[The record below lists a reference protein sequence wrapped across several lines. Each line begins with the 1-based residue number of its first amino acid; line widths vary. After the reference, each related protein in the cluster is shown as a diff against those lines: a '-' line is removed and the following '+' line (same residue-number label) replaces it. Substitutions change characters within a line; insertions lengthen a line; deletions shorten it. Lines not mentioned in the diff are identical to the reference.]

1 MKNYLNSELYIMYM
15 SALTWIILVIFAT
28 FAFYGIKEA
37 YLNFKQGAQKKAKKF
52 KERIYELCF
61 LVVIFLVASYIVK
74 WIIENYF

>member
-1 MKNYLNSELYIMYM
+1 M
-15 SALTWIILVIFAT
+15 SALIWIILVIFAA

-37 YLNFKQGAQKKAKKF
+37 YLHFKQGAQKKAKKF

-61 LVVIFLVASYIVK
+61 WVVIFLAALYAAK